1 METVVLLPDVVRDS
15 VNQFF
20 LGTKPDQDIAI
31 CTTAKRLQ
39 VLLPETQLTNHLANL
54 IQRFIMVDED
64 CLSRR
69 QVIINLF
76 RTGQNNTRPGLDIA
90 GQLPRI
96 RLMGIVAG
104 VKTSQAQPLA
114 QPAQGAFRHETILAV
129 WCYLCSHG
137 FTFHWKAAR
146 DVLLGWQ
153 GVQPKNRPVNLSVKS
168 APG

>member
-69 QVIINLF
+69 QGFINLV
-76 RTGQNNTRPGLDIA
+76 RTGQNDTRPGLDAA

-96 RLMGIVAG
+96 RLMGIIAG
-104 VKTSQAQPLA
+104 VKTSQAQPFTQSA
-114 QPAQGAFRHETILAV
+114 QSAFRHETILAV

-146 DVLLGWQ
+146 DALFGWQ
-153 GVQPKNRPVNLSVKS
+153 GVQPQNRPVNLSVK
-168 APG
+168 ATPG